1 MPTFL
6 KLGPYRILRTLR
18 HNFQNGKHASD
29 HKERKAKKILENFHT
44 YSIEWDA
51 KFIHFA
57 FDGKSY
63 DSFRVEKPKTP
74 FENPFYKPHYL
85 ILNLALGGTWGGKID
100 NSIFPIRYLI
110 DYVRV
115 YQKR

>member
-1 MPTFL
+1 
-6 KLGPYRILRTLR
+6 
-18 HNFQNGKHASD
+18 NS
-29 HKERKAKKILENFHT
+29 HT
-44 YSIEWDA
+44 YSIKWDA

-63 DSFRVEKPKTP
+63 DSFRVEKPKTSCG
-74 FENPFYKPHYL
+74 NPFHKPHYL
-85 ILNLALGGTWGGKID
+85 IFNLALGGTWGGKID

>member
-1 MPTFL
+1 
-6 KLGPYRILRTLR
+6 
-18 HNFQNGKHASD
+18 S
-29 HKERKAKKILENFHT
+29 
-44 YSIEWDA
+44 
-51 KFIHFA
+51 
-57 FDGKSY
+57 FDGKRY
-63 DSFRVEKPKTP
+63 HSFRVAKAETSGG
-74 FENPFYKPHYL
+74 NPFHKPHYL